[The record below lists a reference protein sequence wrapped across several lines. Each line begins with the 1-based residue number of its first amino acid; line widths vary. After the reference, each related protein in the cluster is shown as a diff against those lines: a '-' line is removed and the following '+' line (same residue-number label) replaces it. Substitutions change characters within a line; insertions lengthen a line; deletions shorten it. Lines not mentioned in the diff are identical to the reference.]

1 VSEVRLSAEAR
12 TEFGKGGARRTRRA
26 GKIPAVIYGHGAD
39 PRHVSL
45 PAREFAN
52 AVRHGGANV
61 LLTLDLGG
69 EEQLAIPKAIQ
80 RHAIKGTFDHVDL
93 LAVRRGEKVTID
105 VPLAVSGEVVAG
117 GLLAQEHTAVAL
129 EAEAT
134 NLPTEIPVSI
144 DDLKIGDQ
152 IVAGDLTLPAGA
164 ALITDP
170 SQVLLIM
177 NEAPTEAEIE
187 AELAEAAEE
196 LGIVEEPAE
205 SEAAEGETAEGETAD
220 GAQAEGEG
228 APADGAAQGGE

>member
-1 VSEVRLSAEAR
+1 MSEVRLSAETR

-61 LLTLDLGG
+61 LLTFDLGG

-80 RHAIKGTFDHVDL
+80 RHAIKGTYDHVDL

-105 VPLAVSGEVVAG
+105 VPLAISGEVAAG
-117 GLLAQEHTAVAL
+117 GLLAQEHTSVSL

-144 DDLKIGDQ
+144 DDLKIGDT

-164 ALITDP
+164 TLISDP
-170 SQVLLIM
+170 AQVLLAM

-196 LGIVEEPAE
+196 LGIVEDQ
-205 SEAAEGETAEGETAD
+205 AEGGE
-220 GAQAEGEG
+220 AEGEG
-228 APADGAAQGGE
+228 AEAGTEGAEADGQGAPAERSAEGGE